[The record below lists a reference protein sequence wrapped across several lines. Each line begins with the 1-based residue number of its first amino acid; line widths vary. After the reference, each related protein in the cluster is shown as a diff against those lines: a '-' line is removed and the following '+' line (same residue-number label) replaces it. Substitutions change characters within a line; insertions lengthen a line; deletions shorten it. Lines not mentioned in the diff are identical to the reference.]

1 MFFNPVVLMMQ
12 CVLLLYFVNWRILLN
27 LVVAFVWLYRHVI
40 VHLSNTHISINLAV
54 DSCAMS
60 DWPFISLTRLEQH
73 KCPSHLLCFFIF
85 VLYIHEHL
93 YKIWLSYYVML
104 NLIKVQHMY
113 IWPGKQLKI
122 SFRLGKEDWERREKD
137 GWVWR
142 DPYFLNFR
150 FLVLPDKLNSGP
162 IRLSSC
168 IEKGSMLCSRV
179 KLPLIVSGMFW
190 SII

>member
-1 MFFNPVVLMMQ
+1 MK
-12 CVLLLYFVNWRILLN
+12 CVLLLYFVTWRFWLN
-27 LVVAFVWLYRHVI
+27 LVVAFVWLYRHVM
-40 VHLSNTHISINLAV
+40 VHLSNTLISINLAV

-60 DWPFISLTRLEQH
+60 DRPFISLTRLEQH
-73 KCPSHLLCFFIF
+73 KWPSHLLCFFIF

-122 SFRLGKEDWERREKD
+122 SVRLGRGGKGTGECGETHT
-137 GWVWR
+137 
-142 DPYFLNFR
+142 FLISLG

-162 IRLSSC
+162 IRRSSC
-168 IEKGSMLCSRV
+168 VEKGSMLCSRV
-179 KLPLIVSGMFW
+179 KSPLIVSGMFW